1 MVSAA
6 LLSLSYL
13 DAVIPPMY
21 QMYIAFCIAFAFA
34 SIVRGDSI
42 ILLILSGNLLWMLNC
57 ITVTFDC
64 NIENCLLNNAWV
76 PIYSSAVRNTLYNN
90 QEISPGD
97 LP

>member
-1 MVSAA
+1 MNDGFHA
-6 LLSLSYL
+6 LAIIYV

-21 QMYIAFCIAFAFA
+21 QMHIAFCIAFAFA

-64 NIENCLLNNAWV
+64 NIENCLLNNACT
-76 PIYSSAVRNTLYNN
+76 PLLECCKKHSIQQPRDFT
-90 QEISPGD
+90 G
-97 LP
+97 